1 MASTDGNIKMKHKLR
16 SWTLIT
22 KATVPN
28 TLTLKKT
35 LVHKAF
41 VVLEPN
47 RKCFYLSQEDKIMR
61 ILSPSFEH
69 YFLLR
74 RLSSV
79 FFTACVKADFLLT
92 FRFLTTAINPLQIH
106 LCLCPPLS
114 SKPLILHCA
123 FPPERVYKYSSS
135 LEAGEM
141 WHSCIRRNMA
151 LLGRSYNQC
160 FIGE

>member
-1 MASTDGNIKMKHKLR
+1 MVTSKWNT
-16 SWTLIT
+16 SWGTLITLIT
-22 KATVPN
+22 KEIVPN

-47 RKCFYLSQEDKIMR
+47 RRSFYLSQEDKALC
-61 ILSPSFEH
+61 ILS
-69 YFLLR
+69 
-74 RLSSV
+74 LSWEKAFKH
-79 FFTACVKADFLLT
+79 FFTVCVKADFLLT
-92 FRFLTTAINPLQIH
+92 FRILTTAINPLQIH

-114 SKPLILHCA
+114 SKPLILYSA
-123 FPPERVYKYSSS
+123 FPPERIYKYSSS
-135 LEAGEM
+135 MEAEEM